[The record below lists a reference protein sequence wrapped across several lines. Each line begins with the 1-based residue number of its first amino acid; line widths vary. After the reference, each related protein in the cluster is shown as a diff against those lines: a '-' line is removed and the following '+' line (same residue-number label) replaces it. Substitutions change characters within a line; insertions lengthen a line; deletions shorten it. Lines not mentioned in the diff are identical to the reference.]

1 MRNLKWKHILIG
13 LCIILTDLF
22 VYLVIGTLM
31 MGYDDTYN
39 ESKGEYW
46 SLASMTTNE
55 QVIYLGM
62 QVWNVLNLFAIV
74 YIIYRLTRKN
84 KKRAITAPTRKSGFG
99 TSLKGK

>member
-1 MRNLKWKHILIG
+1 MHKLSGKIILIG
-13 LCIILTDLF
+13 VGIVLADLF

-39 ESKGEYW
+39 ESKGEYL
-46 SLASMTTNE
+46 SLASMTAYE

-62 QVWNVLNLFAIV
+62 QVWNVLNILAIG

-84 KKRAITAPTRKSGFG
+84 KNA
-99 TSLKGK
+99 L

>member
-1 MRNLKWKHILIG
+1 MHKHSGKIILIG
-13 LCIILTDLF
+13 VGIVLADLF

-39 ESKGEYW
+39 ESKGEYL
-46 SLASMTTNE
+46 SLASMTAYE

-62 QVWNVLNLFAIV
+62 QVWNVLNILAIG

-84 KKRAITAPTRKSGFG
+84 KNA
-99 TSLKGK
+99 L